1 MTQFK
6 IAVEWTKNTGAGID
20 IDMESQSTKEYLR
33 NLCPFYYE
41 LKPLLQDR
49 PSMFANYTNES
60 ESEDNTDDE
69 NSIVTNGTDV
79 TNHTEISGLSTA
91 KSTPKRGNK
100 TTPIDARNLA
110 RKQLKVSR
118 NSLNTTLSFEDDT
131 TKTARAKLMSAKA
144 SMLENELHE
153 KSAASSIAKGRLL
166 LDERRFDREE
176 DALKLA
182 TAAQKIELNSKVAD
196 CNLKMIQSRAEALK
210 ADPSLTLETLEQIFP
225 FQLYN
230 K

>member
-1 MTQFK
+1 
-6 IAVEWTKNTGAGID
+6 VEWTKNTGAGID

-69 NSIVTNGTDV
+69 NSIVTNCTDA

-91 KSTPKRGNK
+91 NSTPKRGNK

-153 KSAASSIAKGRLL
+153 KNAASSIAKGRLL

-196 CNLKMIQSRAEALK
+196 CNLKMIQSRAGALK

>member
-1 MTQFK
+1 M
-6 IAVEWTKNTGAGID
+6 EWTKNTGAGID

-69 NSIVTNGTDV
+69 NSIVTNGTDA

-100 TTPIDARNLA
+100 TTPIDARNIA

-196 CNLKMIQSRAEALK
+196 CN
-210 ADPSLTLETLEQIFP
+210 F
-225 FQLYN
+225 
-230 K
+230 